1 MQLCEILKI
10 DESPYARQFRH
21 VMSVVDQL
29 HAFPRLPTI
38 PVLLTKNRREGGAY
52 ISRMRPPIPLS
63 INISVN
69 TDSPAL
75 TLLHEVGHL
84 LDHLALNPIKQG
96 FGSEHDPL
104 FDPLRNFWA
113 ANKSIRCLTK
123 IVTGRSAI
131 NPKRRSYLRY
141 QLQVEEIWART
152 YLQWVVAKSDDLLL
166 RVFFDKVLAHSA
178 ELYWETVEMKGIM
191 PLVDRLFSEAGL
203 R

>member
-1 MQLCEILKI
+1 MQLGEILKI

-21 VMSVVDQL
+21 VASVVDLL
-29 HAFPRLPTI
+29 HSFPKLPTI
-38 PVLLTKNRREGGAY
+38 PVLLTRNRREGGAY
-52 ISRMRPPIPLS
+52 ISRMRPPVPIS
-63 INISVN
+63 INISVY

-113 ANKSIRCLTK
+113 ANNKIRHLTK
-123 IVTGRSAI
+123 IVTESSAT
-131 NPKRRSYLRY
+131 NPKRRSFLRY
-141 QLQVEEIWART
+141 QLHVEEIWART

-166 RVFFDKVLAHSA
+166 RVFFDKVVANSA
-178 ELYWETVEMKGIM
+178 ELYWEATDMKDIM
-191 PLVDRLFSEAGL
+191 PLVDQLFSEAGL